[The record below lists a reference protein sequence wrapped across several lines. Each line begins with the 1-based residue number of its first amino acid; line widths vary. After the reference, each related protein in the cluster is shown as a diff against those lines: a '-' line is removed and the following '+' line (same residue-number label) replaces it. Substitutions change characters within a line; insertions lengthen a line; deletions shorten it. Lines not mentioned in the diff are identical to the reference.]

1 MEFRILGPLEAWD
14 ADAQRSL
21 GPPKQRALLA
31 RLLLDAGRVVAVDR
45 LVDDLWGE
53 DVPDT
58 APKMVQIFVSQL
70 RKALPAGTLATHAPG
85 YVLQLDGHTLDLQ
98 RFRDLRGQGAEA
110 LEADPRRA
118 ADRFRAAL
126 DLWRGEA
133 LAEFPE
139 PFAVLER
146 PAFEE
151 AHLACLEDR
160 VRADLACGRHGELA
174 EELASLAARHPLRE
188 RLHEQWM
195 LALYRS
201 GRQGEALA
209 VYQGFRRRL
218 DEELGIDPSAEL
230 RELQVRM
237 LRQDPALSGVPARPR
252 PLPEPPASR
261 RAAPPVGRE
270 RELDLLHG
278 ALDGALDGRRTTV
291 FITGEA
297 GIGKTTLV
305 EALLDR
311 ARDRGAL
318 TALAACAEHHG
329 SREAYL
335 PIFDA
340 VGRLARGDAAEEV
353 ERMLVARAPTWLVQM
368 PWLASRSDPG
378 LQARATGTTP
388 DRMLREMVDLLE
400 GLAAHRPTVLVL
412 EDLHWSDLSTIDL
425 VTALAR
431 RFEAGRLLLA
441 VTYRP
446 ADARAAG
453 HPLPRTARELR
464 LRGHALEVPLA
475 PLSEEAVRAYLQERS
490 VRGASQETVA
500 ALRARTRGNPLFLEK
515 VVDGWQEDD
524 DADLSL
530 ARIPETLRDLVEG
543 QLHALA
549 DAERDV
555 LETASVVGVD
565 GAAAAVAAGCERTA
579 EDVEDVLE
587 GLAERGT
594 FVESLDEE
602 GWPDGT
608 RSARYRFLHD
618 LCQEVLYAG
627 IAPARRSRLHRRIGD
642 RLEGGYGDRADEIAA
657 QLASH
662 FVLGRDA
669 VRGVHHLQ
677 RAAEQAFGRVAP
689 RDALVHVDRA
699 LDLLSALPGELRD
712 RAELGLR
719 SLEGPA
725 LVAVHGWDHA
735 GAEQA
740 FERARAL
747 CERLGQLE
755 ELQWALFR
763 LATFHEV
770 RGDYDRSESL
780 LAESFALPVESE
792 RVGLLVDS
800 HELMACTLFHQS
812 EFSPALEHAERTL
825 GLYDGRYSNPLTAAY
840 GDNPGVAAHSWA
852 ALSLWFLGFA
862 DRARERANE
871 SIAMARDPLRASGG
885 STAFAQAAVIAQLRR
900 DPEETMLLAQ
910 EAIELADAGGYHYRH
925 AMGRMLRG
933 WALVQLGSARDGI
946 TELEAGLALARATGV
961 RMEEPY
967 FLGLHA
973 DAYLAAGRPEQGLL
987 AVREALAP
995 RGADRAFFYEPELH
1009 RLEGALL
1016 GDGAE
1021 AVGHLELAV
1030 ASARERGFPALELRA
1045 AVSLARARPD
1055 QAARSG
1061 LAAARAAITEGL
1073 DGPDVREADELL
1085 TAPQAGTPLS

>member
-1 MEFRILGPLEAWD
+1 
-14 ADAQRSL
+14 
-21 GPPKQRALLA
+21 
-31 RLLLDAGRVVAVDR
+31 
-45 LVDDLWGE
+45 
-53 DVPDT
+53 
-58 APKMVQIFVSQL
+58 
-70 RKALPAGTLATHAPG
+70 
-85 YVLQLDGHTLDLQ
+85 
-98 RFRDLRGQGAEA
+98 
-110 LEADPRRA
+110 
-118 ADRFRAAL
+118 
-126 DLWRGEA
+126 
-133 LAEFPE
+133 
-139 PFAVLER
+139 
-146 PAFEE
+146 
-151 AHLACLEDR
+151 
-160 VRADLACGRHGELA
+160 
-174 EELASLAARHPLRE
+174 
-188 RLHEQWM
+188 
-195 LALYRS
+195 
-201 GRQGEALA
+201 
-209 VYQGFRRRL
+209 
-218 DEELGIDPSAEL
+218 
-230 RELQVRM
+230 
-237 LRQDPALSGVPARPR
+237 
-252 PLPEPPASR
+252 
-261 RAAPPVGRE
+261 
-270 RELDLLHG
+270 
-278 ALDGALDGRRTTV
+278 
-291 FITGEA
+291 
-297 GIGKTTLV
+297 
-305 EALLDR
+305 
-311 ARDRGAL
+311 
-318 TALAACAEHHG
+318 
-329 SREAYL
+329 
-335 PIFDA
+335 
-340 VGRLARGDAAEEV
+340 
-353 ERMLVARAPTWLVQM
+353 MLVARAPTWLVQM
-368 PWLASRSDPG
+368 PCWPRARRDAATAGSRRPAPRPPVLARWSTSSR
-378 LQARATGTTP
+378 
-388 DRMLREMVDLLE
+388 
-400 GLAAHRPTVLVL
+400 LAAQRPTVLVL

-475 PLSEEAVRAYLQERS
+475 PLSEEAVGAYLQERS

-515 VVDGWQEDD
+515 VVDGWEEDD

-642 RLEGGYGDRADEIAA
+642 RLERGYGDRADEVAA

-669 VRGVHHLQ
+669 VRGVRHLQ

-763 LATFHEV
+763 LATFYEV

-812 EFSPALEHAERTL
+812 EFSPALDHAERTL

-840 GDNPGVAAHSWA
+840 GDNPGVAAHSWPRSRCGSSA
-852 ALSLWFLGFA
+852 SPTGRASALYESL
-862 DRARERANE
+862 E
-871 SIAMARDPLRASGG
+871 MACDPLRASGS
-885 STAFAQAAVIAQLRR
+885 STAFSQATVIAQLRR
-900 DPEETMLLAQ
+900 DPAETMLLAQ
-910 EAIELADAGGYHYRH
+910 EAIELADAAGYHYRH

-933 WALVQLGSARDGI
+933 WALVQLGSAR
-946 TELEAGLALARATGV
+946 TVHELEAGLALARATASHGGAV
-961 RMEEPY
+961 LP
-967 FLGLHA
+967 GLHA
-973 DAYLAAGRPEQGLL
+973 DASLAAGRPQQGLL

-995 RGADRAFFYEPELH
+995 RGADRASSSP
-1009 RLEGALL
+1009 RS
-1016 GDGAE
+1016 
-1021 AVGHLELAV
+1021 
-1030 ASARERGFPALELRA
+1030 ASAWVACWRRAPSPWSRSPCASRTGSPALEPAPR
-1045 AVSLARARPD
+1045 LARRARLD
-1055 QAARSG
+1055 ER
-1061 LAAARAAITEGL
+1061 RAPASR
-1073 DGPDVREADELL
+1073 PR
-1085 TAPQAGTPLS
+1085 APR